1 MHLIFTNY
9 INRNS
14 FKNKIIITIV
24 RIEKIKKIYS
34 ELLANNEETK
44 PAINGIKMMKT
55 KTIIVDKVFLGY
67 NIKMPPFL

>member
-14 FKNKIIITIV
+14 FKNKIIIIIV
-24 RIEKIKKIYS
+24 RIKKIKNIYS
-34 ELLANNEETK
+34 ELLANNEEIK

-55 KTIIVDKVFLGY
+55 KTIIVDEIFLGC
-67 NIKMPPFL
+67 NIKTPPFL